1 MLWWLFWIQVF
12 VALEDPATLIIL
24 IEDTLVLP
32 VLMISWLVV
41 IFLWLRQVG
50 DITAS
55 QWPVKPWPFVL
66 CCRIGL
72 TAFRSAVIFAI
83 VIIILVLS
91 RLKIEASGG
100 RCIIILNLIVI
111 ALVVESIV
119 FDWGVEKWVACNY
132 CIYSFVGRT
141 KWSRRCTVILV
152 GNSVFSS
159 YTGVFSFLVA
169 TQGALTLRAEQF
181 VVQTQKSMCRFA
193 STLEKS
199 WQKRRVSRCIQR
211 PCRHCPRS
219 ARNCTRFDSTVASQ
233 R

>member
-66 CCRIGL
+66 CCRVGL

-159 YTGVFSFLVA
+159 FTGVFSFLVA

-181 VVQTQKSMCRFA
+181 NLLVSYKPKNQCADLHPHWKKAGKKEEYHVVSNDPVDIVPGQPEIVPGFI
-193 STLEKS
+193 L
-199 WQKRRVSRCIQR
+199 
-211 PCRHCPRS
+211 P
-219 ARNCTRFDSTVASQ
+219 
-233 R
+233 